1 MDIPSKIDKIV
12 EQRQSKVPLVEELK
26 QRLEKVKVSVSKL
39 EKVCQEANSGESKT
53 FGSLFEQH
61 PEIAEQLRFVNTKA
75 FNECYMQTQSILE
88 QLHVRFSRKEIHISF
103 VGRAGQ
109 GKSLVMQNII

>member
-12 EQRQSKVPLVEELK
+12 EQRQSKLPLVEELK

-88 QLHVRFSRKEIHISF
+88 QLHVMYAFLERKFTLVLLGEQ
-103 VGRAGQ
+103 VK
-109 GKSLVMQNII
+109 GKAL